1 MRRVVLTHL
10 PGLNYFIGTFDLDN
24 FISWWKSAP
33 LPGAIENI
41 EHALWVGGPMH
52 LCLAKMVDGTW
63 SIFLSFDYGVNWQ
76 LVKNSAVEIMDIELV
91 TFTWVL
97 YSDANGD
104 WWESTNS
111 GLTWTKVCTS
121 GPVGRA
127 FFVLH
132 KGADVTVFSHD
143 GRYIKK
149 STDVARTW
157 TTACDLNTIVILE
170 EEYIVIPE
178 DEEDEDIDIPDHEDL
193 TYTGPR
199 IAAIAGAN
207 NVIQA
212 SNGPYLVWST
222 DGGASFVSNHSW
234 DNYWPNGYEEMSL
247 DYETNTIHSCF
258 PPAEFVDDNRSNFL
272 IADILV
278 SSVDSASGADVTFVL
293 LCKDTN
299 PRITGTADKRIVVN
313 DRVPSGAPPKSYP
326 ARWDFYLST
335 YSPADSDFMLVDEID
350 TISDLNLTSIGTWS
364 VLATLYSEADWIS
377 YSKSIMVRYNKC
389 DYLMNRI
396 YKTFSGEVIYGEAA
410 GTKYYNLWFK
420 YVFQQAQNLGMLELS
435 SYQLMIP
442 GGTSWDKLL
451 FSAMS
456 AADSEGNPV
465 VSLKYSKDGGMTY
478 TQIDLSQI
486 EVYSGNVDE
495 EPDTGGGAFTY
506 LDYSNVVWVC
516 GECNN
521 RGYWDYEAGSK
532 IQMMSYDMDV
542 IITNDRP
549 KSYTLDTRILNDRQ
563 QTYTLDGIIN
573 NVRSYSYYL
582 NAYAQTVRSRQYRLD
597 AEVQK
602 IESEDYDISAAICAD
617 RDVTY
622 DLDARLSTL
631 QRLQF
636 YLYAAIQGPKSMGYT
651 LDALITDSQADE
663 MLVSFERRIPQ
674 LWNLITKPIPRQGGV
689 YDSRIDPETD

>member
-10 PGLNYFIGTFDLDN
+10 PGLNYFIGTFDLTNYQD
-24 FISWWKSAP
+24 WWKSAP
-33 LPGAIENI
+33 LPGAIQTI

-63 SIFLSFDYGVNWQ
+63 SIYLSFDYGVNWQ

-111 GLTWTKVCTS
+111 GLTWTKVCTA
-121 GPVGRA
+121 GPVGKA

-132 KGADVTVFSHD
+132 KGENVIVFNHD

-149 STDVARTW
+149 STDIARTW
-157 TTACDLNTIVILE
+157 TTVCDLNTVAIVGDD
-170 EEYIVIPE
+170 Y
-178 DEEDEDIDIPDHEDL
+178 HDL
-193 TYTGPR
+193 GSYYYTGLRVP
-199 IAAIAGAN
+199 AINGAN
-207 NVIQA
+207 GVIHA
-212 SNGPYLVWST
+212 SNGPYLAWSLDNGNEFT
-222 DGGASFVSNHSW
+222 TCHSW
-234 DNYWPNGYEEMSL
+234 DNFWDSQEQYAL
-247 DYETNTIHSCF
+247 DYETNTIHSSF
-258 PPAEFVDDNRSNFL
+258 PPTEIVEYNRDNFL
-272 IADILV
+272 ISDIV
-278 SSVDSASGADVTFVL
+278 ISSIDGPLGGDVTFVM
-293 LCKDTN
+293 LCKDVN
-299 PRITGTADKRIVVN
+299 RRYLGTADKRIVVN
-313 DRVPSGAPPKSYP
+313 DIAFPTQREPTSYP
-326 ARWDFYLST
+326 MTKLFSLPM
-335 YSPADSDFMLVDEID
+335 YSPGTDDDFLLYDEIGS
-350 TISDLNLTSIGTWS
+350 ISDLDLTYIGKKNES
-364 VLATLYSEADWIS
+364 VTLYSHADWVS
-377 YSKSIMVRYNKC
+377 YCKSIIVRYNR
-389 DYLMNRI
+389 YEPLMNRVF
-396 YKTFSGEVIYGEAA
+396 KTWSGQVLYGPSA
-410 GTKYYNLWFK
+410 GEEYSNFWFK
-420 YVFQQAQNLGMLELS
+420 YVYQQAESLGMLELS
-435 SYQLMIP
+435 SYQLLTP

-456 AADSEGNPV
+456 SVDDQGNPV
-465 VSLKYSKDGGMTY
+465 ISLRYSTDGGLTY
-478 TQIDLSQI
+478 HDIDLSQI
-486 EVYSGNVDE
+486 TVYSGNVDE

-506 LDYSNVVWVC
+506 LDYSNVVWIS
-516 GECNN
+516 GYCNN
-521 RGYWDYEAGSK
+521 HGHWDYEDGHK
-532 IQMMSYDMDV
+532 IQMLSYDMDV

-573 NVRSYSYYL
+573 NDRSYSYYL

-602 IESEDYDISAAICAD
+602 IESEDYEIGATLCATF
-617 RDVTY
+617 DVTY
-622 DLDARLSTL
+622 DIDARLSTL

-636 YLYAAIQGPKSMGYT
+636 YLCAAIQGPKSMGYT

-674 LWNLITKPIPRQGGV
+674 LWNLIAKPIPRQGGV

>member
-10 PGLNYFIGTFDLDN
+10 PGLNYFIGTFDLTNYQD
-24 FISWWKSAP
+24 WWKSAP
-33 LPGAIENI
+33 LPGAIQNI

-91 TFTWVL
+91 TFTWIL

-111 GLTWTKVCTS
+111 GLTWTKVCTA
-121 GPVGRA
+121 GPVGKA
-127 FFVLH
+127 FFVMH
-132 KGADVTVFSHD
+132 KGENVIVFNHD

-149 STDVARTW
+149 STDIARTW
-157 TTACDLNTIVILE
+157 TTVCDLNTVEIVADDYH
-170 EEYIVIPE
+170 EYELGPYY
-178 DEEDEDIDIPDHEDL
+178 
-193 TYTGPR
+193 YTGLRVP
-199 IAAIAGAN
+199 AINGAN
-207 NVIQA
+207 GVIRA
-212 SNGPYLVWST
+212 SNGPYLAWSLDNGNEFT
-222 DGGASFVSNHSW
+222 SSYFW
-234 DNYWPNGYEEMSL
+234 DNFRDLEEQYSL

-258 PPAEFVDDNRSNFL
+258 PPTEIVAYNRDNFL
-272 IADILV
+272 ISDIV
-278 SSVDSASGADVTFVL
+278 ISSIDGPLGGDVTFVM
-293 LCKDTN
+293 LCKDVN
-299 PRITGTADKRIVVN
+299 RRILGIAEKRIVVN
-313 DRVPSGAPPKSYP
+313 DKSCTPYRPKSYP
-326 ARWDFYLST
+326 TTWPFSLPVYLPGTDDDFLLY
-335 YSPADSDFMLVDEID
+335 DEIGS
-350 TISDLNLTSIGTWS
+350 ISDLNLTRIANKT
-364 VLATLYSEADWIS
+364 VLVTLYSHADWVS
-377 YSKSIMVRYNKC
+377 YCKSIIVRYNR
-389 DYLMNRI
+389 YEPLMNRVF
-396 YKTFSGEVIYGEAA
+396 KTWSGRVLYGPSA
-410 GTKYYNLWFK
+410 GEEYSNFWFK
-420 YVFQQAQNLGMLELS
+420 YVYQQAQSLGMLELS
-435 SYQLMIP
+435 SYQLLTP

-456 AADSEGNPV
+456 SVDDQGNPV
-465 VSLKYSKDGGMTY
+465 ISLRYSTDGGLTY
-478 TQIDLSQI
+478 HDIDLSQI
-486 EVYSGNVDE
+486 TVYSGNVDE

-506 LDYSNVVWVC
+506 LDYSNVVWVS
-516 GECNN
+516 GYCNN
-521 RGYWDYEAGSK
+521 HGHWDYEDGHK
-532 IQMMSYDMDV
+532 IQMLSYDMDV
-542 IITNDRP
+542 IITNDRS

-573 NVRSYSYYL
+573 NARSYSYYL
-582 NAYAQTVRSRQYRLD
+582 NAYAQTIRSRQYRLD

-674 LWNLITKPIPRQGGV
+674 LWNLIAKPIPRQGGV

>member
-10 PGLNYFIGTFDLDN
+10 PGLNYFIGTFDLTNYQD
-24 FISWWKSAP
+24 WWKSAP
-33 LPGAIENI
+33 LPGAIQTI

-91 TFTWVL
+91 TFTWIL

-111 GLTWTKVCTS
+111 GLTWTKVCTC

-127 FFVLH
+127 FCVIH
-132 KGADVTVFSHD
+132 KGENVTVFAHD

-157 TTACDLNTIVILE
+157 TTACDLNQVVI
-170 EEYIVIPE
+170 
-178 DEEDEDIDIPDHEDL
+178 EEDGSRSSPSH
-193 TYTGPR
+193 YTGR
-199 IAAIAGAN
+199 RVAAIAGAN
-207 NVIQA
+207 GMILA
-212 SNGPYLVWST
+212 SNGPWMALST
-222 DGGASFVSNHSW
+222 NNGDTFGSHHSW
-234 DNYWPNGYEEMSL
+234 DNVWYDEDGGDDVYDVL
-247 DYETNTIHSCF
+247 DFETGKIHSVF
-258 PPAEFVDDNRSNFL
+258 PPVDIVENARDNFL
-272 IADILV
+272 IQDIV
-278 SSVDSASGADVTFVL
+278 ISSIDGPLGGDVTYVV

-299 PRITGTADKRIVVN
+299 RRYLGIAEKRIVVADIPLPAN
-313 DRVPSGAPPKSYP
+313 EEPGAYP
-326 ARWDFYLST
+326 CTKLFLLPVYLPGSDEDFLLY
-335 YSPADSDFMLVDEID
+335 DEIG
-350 TISDLNLTSIGTWS
+350 SAGDLNITLMGKKNEY
-364 VLATLYSEADWIS
+364 VTLYSHADWVR
-377 YSKSIMVRYNKC
+377 YCKSIIIQYRRYEP
-389 DYLMNRI
+389 LMNRVF
-396 YKTFSGEVIYGEAA
+396 KTFSGRVMYGNEA
-410 GTKYYNLWFK
+410 GEEYYNFWFK
-420 YVFQQAQNLGMLELS
+420 YIYQQAQSLGMLELS
-435 SYQLMIP
+435 SYQLLTP

-456 AADSEGNPV
+456 SVDDQGNPV
-465 VSLKYSKDGGMTY
+465 ISLRYSTDGGLTY
-478 TQIDLSQI
+478 HDIDLSQI
-486 EVYSGNVDE
+486 TVYSGNVDE

-506 LDYSNVVWVC
+506 LDYSNVVWVS
-516 GECNN
+516 GYCNN
-521 RGYWDYEAGSK
+521 HGHWDYEDGHK
-532 IQMMSYDMDV
+532 IQMLSYDMDLIV
-542 IITNDRP
+542 TNDRSKP
-549 KSYTLDTRILNDRQ
+549 YTLNARILNDRQ

-573 NVRSYSYYL
+573 NVRPYSYYL
-582 NAYAQTVRSRQYRLD
+582 SAYAQVIKSRQYRLD

-622 DLDARLSTL
+622 DIDARLSTL

>member
-10 PGLNYFIGTFDLDN
+10 PGLNYFIGTFDLTNYQD
-24 FISWWKSAP
+24 WWKSAP
-33 LPGAIENI
+33 LPGAIQNI

-111 GLTWTKVCTS
+111 GLTWSRVCTC

-127 FFVLH
+127 FCVIH
-132 KGADVTVFSHD
+132 KGENVTVFAHD

-149 STDVARTW
+149 STDIARTW
-157 TTACDLNTIVILE
+157 TTACDLNQVVIDVDDYRE
-170 EEYIVIPE
+170 EPIQYAGRRV
-178 DEEDEDIDIPDHEDL
+178 
-193 TYTGPR
+193 
-199 IAAIAGAN
+199 AAIAGAN
-207 NVIQA
+207 GTILA
-212 SNGPYLVWST
+212 SNGPWLARSMDNGNEFT
-222 DGGASFVSNHSW
+222 CNHSW
-234 DNYWPNGYEEMSL
+234 DTVYVNDAVQVL
-247 DYETNTIHSCF
+247 DFETNEIHSCF
-258 PPAEFVDDNRSNFL
+258 PPIDVVENNRDNFL
-272 IADILV
+272 ITDLV
-278 SSVDSASGADVTFVL
+278 ISSVDGPTGGDVTFIL
-293 LCKDTN
+293 LTTEFNGKY
-299 PRITGTADKRIVVN
+299 IGTAHKQIVVE
-313 DRVPSGAPPKSYP
+313 DIVVPVYGAPTTYP
-326 ARWDFYLST
+326 VSMTFYFPLYIPRSNNDFLQ
-335 YSPADSDFMLVDEID
+335 VDEVAH
-350 TISDLNLTSIGTWS
+350 ISDLDLTFHNTITKS
-364 VLATLYSEADWIS
+364 VTLYSRADWER
-377 YSKSIMVRYNKC
+377 YSKTIYVQYDKF
-389 DYLMNRI
+389 DPPMNRVF
-396 YKTFSGEVIYGEAA
+396 KTFSGRIISTGDE
-410 GTKYYNLWFK
+410 YYNFWFK
-420 YVFQQAQNLGMLELS
+420 YVYQQAVSMGMLELS
-435 SYQLMIP
+435 SYQLLTP

-456 AADSEGNPV
+456 SVDDQGNPV
-465 VSLKYSKDGGMTY
+465 ISLRYSTDGGLTY
-478 TQIDLSQI
+478 HDIDLSQI
-486 EVYSGNVDE
+486 TVYSGNVDE

-506 LDYSNVVWVC
+506 LDYSNVIWVS
-516 GECNN
+516 GQCNN
-521 RGYWDYEAGSK
+521 HGHWDYIDGHK
-532 IQMMSYDMDV
+532 IQMLSYDMDV
-542 IITNDRP
+542 IVTNDRS

-582 NAYAQTVRSRQYRLD
+582 NAYAQTIRSRQYRLD

-663 MLVSFERRIPQ
+663 MLVSFERRIQQ
-674 LWNLITKPIPRQGGV
+674 LWNLISKPLPRQGGV

>member
-10 PGLNYFIGTFDLDN
+10 PGLNYFIGTFDLTNYQD
-24 FISWWKSAP
+24 WWKSAP
-33 LPGAIENI
+33 LPGAIQTI

-63 SIFLSFDYGVNWQ
+63 SIYLSFDYGVNWQ

-111 GLTWTKVCTS
+111 GLTWTKVCTA
-121 GPVGRA
+121 GPVGKA

-132 KGADVTVFSHD
+132 KGENVTVFAHD

-149 STDVARTW
+149 STDIARTW
-157 TTACDLNTIVILE
+157 TTACDLNQVVIDADDYRE
-170 EEYIVIPE
+170 API
-178 DEEDEDIDIPDHEDL
+178 H
-193 TYTGPR
+193 YTGR
-199 IAAIAGAN
+199 RVAAIAGAN
-207 NVIQA
+207 GTILA
-212 SNGPYLVWST
+212 SNGPWMARSMDNGNEFT
-222 DGGASFVSNHSW
+222 CNHSW
-234 DNYWPNGYEEMSL
+234 DTVYAGSGADQVL
-247 DYETNTIHSCF
+247 DFETNEIHSCF
-258 PPAEFVDDNRSNFL
+258 PPIELVELGRNDFL
-272 IADILV
+272 IKDIV
-278 SSVDSASGADVTFVL
+278 ISSIDGPLGGDVAFVL
-293 LCKDTN
+293 LTEDLNGRVVGKKY
-299 PRITGTADKRIVVN
+299 KRIVVN
-313 DRVPSGAPPKSYP
+313 DISSPIRRATTYPISKEFNFPLYVPGSNDDYLRV
-326 ARWDFYLST
+326 D
-335 YSPADSDFMLVDEID
+335 VIEHV
-350 TISDLNLTSIGTWS
+350 SDLDIIRSGHKRES
-364 VLATLYSEADWIS
+364 VTLYSYSDLVS
-377 YSKSIMVRYNKC
+377 YTKSIYVEYDQRGPP
-389 DYLMNRI
+389 MNRVF
-396 YKTFSGEVIYGEAA
+396 KTFSGRVISGSLA
-410 GTKYYNLWFK
+410 GDEYYNFWFK
-420 YVFQQAQNLGMLELS
+420 YVYQQAVSMGMLELS
-435 SYQLMIP
+435 SYQLLTP

-456 AADSEGNPV
+456 SVDDQGNPV
-465 VSLKYSKDGGMTY
+465 ISLRYSTDGGLTY
-478 TQIDLSQI
+478 HDIDLSQI
-486 EVYSGNVDE
+486 TVYSGNVDE

-506 LDYSNVVWVC
+506 LDYSNVVWVS
-516 GECNN
+516 GYCNN
-521 RGYWDYEAGSK
+521 HGHWDYEDGHK
-532 IQMMSYDMDV
+532 IQMLSYDMDLIV
-542 IITNDRP
+542 TNDRS

-622 DLDARLSTL
+622 DLDARVSTL

-674 LWNLITKPIPRQGGV
+674 LWNLIAKPIPRQGGV

>member
-10 PGLNYFIGTFDLDN
+10 PGLNYFIGTFDLTNYQD
-24 FISWWKSAP
+24 WWKSAP
-33 LPGAIENI
+33 LPGAIQNI

-111 GLTWTKVCTS
+111 GLTWSRVCTS

-127 FFVLH
+127 FCVIH
-132 KGADVTVFSHD
+132 KGANITVYSHD
-143 GRYIKK
+143 GRYITK
-149 STDVARTW
+149 SADVARTW
-157 TTACDLNTIVILE
+157 VTACDLNTVPILPDS
-170 EEYIVIPE
+170 YR
-178 DEEDEDIDIPDHEDL
+178 DEV
-193 TYTGPR
+193 TFYTGR
-199 IAAIAGAN
+199 RVAAIAGAN
-207 NVIQA
+207 GVIGA
-212 SNGPYLVWST
+212 SNGPYLVWSPD
-222 DGGASFVSNHSW
+222 DGNKFGGWHSW
-234 DNYWPNGYEEMSL
+234 DDVWESDEQYSL
-247 DYETNTIHSCF
+247 DFETGKIHSCF
-258 PPAEFVDDNRSNFL
+258 PPVDVVELNRDNFL
-272 IADILV
+272 ITDLV
-278 SSVDSASGADVTFVL
+278 ISSVDGPTGGDVTFIL
-293 LCKDTN
+293 LTTEFNGKYS
-299 PRITGTADKRIVVN
+299 GTARKQIVVE
-313 DRVPSGAPPKSYP
+313 DRVVPSAPIAYP
-326 ARWDFYLST
+326 GSWMFIFPLYRPRSNNDFLQ
-335 YSPADSDFMLVDEID
+335 VDEVAH
-350 TISDLNLTSIGTWS
+350 ISDLDLELFNYITKS
-364 VLATLYSEADWIS
+364 VTIYSRADWE
-377 YSKSIMVRYNKC
+377 RYCKTIYVQY
-389 DYLMNRI
+389 DTFDPPMNRVF
-396 YKTFSGEVIYGEAA
+396 KTFSGQVLYGHGA
-410 GTKYYNLWFK
+410 GEKYYNFWYKFM
-420 YVFQQAQNLGMLELS
+420 YQQAASQGVELELS
-435 SYQLMIP
+435 SYQLLTP
-442 GGTSWDKLL
+442 GSTSWDRLL
-451 FSAMS
+451 FSGMRS
-456 AADSEGNPV
+456 VDDQGNPV
-465 VSLKYSKDGGMTY
+465 ISLKYSTDGGLTY
-478 TQIDLSQI
+478 HDIDLDQI
-486 EVYSGNVDE
+486 TVYSGNVDE

-506 LDYSNVVWVC
+506 LDYSNVVWVS
-516 GECNN
+516 GACNN
-521 RGYWDYEAGSK
+521 FGHWDYETGHK
-532 IQMMSYDMDV
+532 IQMLSYDMDV
-542 IITNDRP
+542 IITNDRS

-573 NVRSYSYYL
+573 NDRSYSYYL
-582 NAYAQTVRSRQYRLD
+582 NAYAQTIRSRQYRLD